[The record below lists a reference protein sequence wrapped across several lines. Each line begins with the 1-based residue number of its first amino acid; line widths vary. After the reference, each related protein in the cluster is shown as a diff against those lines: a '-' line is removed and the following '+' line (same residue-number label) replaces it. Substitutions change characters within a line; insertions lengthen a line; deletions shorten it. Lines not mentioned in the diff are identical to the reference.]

1 MAYTD
6 DWESLMNG
14 VFGAGGRVKFGSG
27 AAQPDTKA
35 KTGGLPDL
43 NAALLEQQKQLD
55 ELLKKK
61 PRVVVLTKADLADA
75 DQTKQWIAHFRN
87 MGIYA
92 FACNS
97 KSGEGCNRLRAEL
110 NTVLREKLQRRSGSG
125 VDSSLISSQR

>member
-1 MAYTD
+1 MQNGPGYTILEENCREGRTMAYTD

-55 ELLKKK
+55 ELHIAIVK
-61 PRVVVLTKADLADA
+61 PQD
-75 DQTKQWIAHFRN
+75 
-87 MGIYA
+87 
-92 FACNS
+92 
-97 KSGEGCNRLRAEL
+97 
-110 NTVLREKLQRRSGSG
+110 
-125 VDSSLISSQR
+125 

>member
-55 ELLKKK
+55 ELLKKAEC
-61 PRVVVLTKADLADA
+61 PAEKAGCRHPDGAGKQPSDA
-75 DQTKQWIAHFRN
+75 AGH
-87 MGIYA
+87 
-92 FACNS
+92 
-97 KSGEGCNRLRAEL
+97 GE
-110 NTVLREKLQRRSGSG
+110 
-125 VDSSLISSQR
+125 